1 MKKFITIY
9 LTAEDIDTL
18 ICEGFVNTGDCVI
31 KLVKNPIFTTGM
43 GVTYS
48 PNLKK
53 YMIEFDNQF
62 IPLLKAGYGFSEL
75 EVDTK
80 TLIKVQYNENERN
93 DD

>member
-1 MKKFITIY
+1 MKKFITLY
-9 LTAEDIDTL
+9 LTAENIDTL
-18 ICEGFVNTGDCVI
+18 ICEGFVNIGGEII

-43 GVTYS
+43 NVSYS
-48 PNLKK
+48 PNLKR

-75 EVDTK
+75 EMDTK
-80 TLIKVQYNENERN
+80 TFIKVQYNENERN